1 VQHGAGSLRA
11 MALSVFVKATLAVF
25 AFAALLAAFEGDGFV
40 LALVQYF
47 SLLMLVIV
55 LEAYVAPR
63 IRRRLRVRASRA
75 HGSYGGYSG
84 DGTIGGRSDCGWSDS
99 GGDSGGGDGG
109 GGNSC

>member
-1 VQHGAGSLRA
+1 VQHGTGSVRA
-11 MALSVFVKATLAVF
+11 MALSVFVKATLVVF

-47 SLLMLVIV
+47 SLLMLGIV

-63 IRRRLRVRASRA
+63 VRRRLRVRASRA

-84 DGTIGGRSDCGWSDS
+84 DGTADCGWSDS
-99 GGDSGGGDGG
+99 GGDSGGADGG
-109 GGNSC
+109 GGNGC